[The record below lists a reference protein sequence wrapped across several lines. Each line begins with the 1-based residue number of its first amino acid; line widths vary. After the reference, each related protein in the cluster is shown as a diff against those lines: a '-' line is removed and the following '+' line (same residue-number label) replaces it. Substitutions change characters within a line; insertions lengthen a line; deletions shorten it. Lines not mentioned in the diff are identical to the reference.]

1 MMKILKTL
9 INVGFVL
16 IFMLRVMLKY
26 EIIVISLENI
36 EALHKEIVMPMLN
49 YTIYIVFYNLK
60 NNDSHLIMLEL
71 GKFNLKINV
80 IPNGVQKNMSFNINN
95 KLRFIDTF

>member
-1 MMKILKTL
+1 MKILKTL

>member
-49 YTIYIVFYNLK
+49 YNLYCILQPK
-60 NNDSHLIMLEL
+60 E
-71 GKFNLKINV
+71 
-80 IPNGVQKNMSFNINN
+80 
-95 KLRFIDTF
+95 

>member
-1 MMKILKTL
+1 MKILKTL

-36 EALHKEIVMPMLN
+36 EALHKEIVIPMLN

>member
-1 MMKILKTL
+1 MKILKTL

-49 YTIYIVFYNLK
+49 YTIYIVFYNIK
-60 NNDSHLIMLEL
+60 NNDSHLIILEL
-71 GKFNLKINV
+71 RKFNPKINV
-80 IPNGVQKNMSFNINN
+80 ISNGVQKNMSFNINN
-95 KLRFIDTF
+95 KLSFIDTF

>member
-1 MMKILKTL
+1 MKILKTL
-9 INVGFVL
+9 MNVGFVL

>member
-1 MMKILKTL
+1 MKILKTL

-60 NNDSHLIMLEL
+60 NNDSHVIMLEL

>member
-1 MMKILKTL
+1 MKILKTL

-49 YTIYIVFYNLK
+49 CTIYIVFYNLK